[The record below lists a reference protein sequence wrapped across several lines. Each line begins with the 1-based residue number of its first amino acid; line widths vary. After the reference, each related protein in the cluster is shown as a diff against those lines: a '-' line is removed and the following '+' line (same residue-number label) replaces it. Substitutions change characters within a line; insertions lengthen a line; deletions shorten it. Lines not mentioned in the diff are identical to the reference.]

1 MKNLLLIFSMLFMLS
16 CGSDSAKSSSDAKAD
31 TEKENTEQSDASS
44 KSDCDDFLDDYEKWV
59 DEVIVVYKKAKE
71 DPTDIENTQKLLT
84 VTTEVAKW
92 ADKWEGLMDC
102 ANNEKYAKRMEE
114 LEERMNKAM
123 EE

>member
-1 MKNLLLIFSMLFMLS
+1 MKNLMLIFSMLFMLS
-16 CGSDSAKSSSDAKAD
+16 CGADTAKKNSDATSDEAVK
-31 TEKENTEQSDASS
+31 TENSEGTS
-44 KSDCDDFLDDYEKWV
+44 KSECDEFLDDYEKWV

-71 DPTDIENTQKLLT
+71 DPTDVENTQKLLT

-102 ANNEKYAKRMEE
+102 ANNEEYAKRMGE
-114 LEERMNKAM
+114 LEERVNKAM